1 MILTMAYNNN
11 KINVVMF
18 YNKNKPGSYGNY
30 KEFS

>member
-1 MILTMAYNNN
+1 MILTMAYNN